1 MALTEQVISFIEAM
15 DLSEDQIND
24 KEYLLDL
31 LEFFQSWNEMEIDIE
46 YYAEIIQKRNKNI
59 WIRPL
64 TKQS

>member
-59 WIRPL
+59 
-64 TKQS
+64 

>member
-1 MALTEQVISFIEAM
+1 MALTEQVVSFLEAM

-46 YYAEIIQKRNKNI
+46 YYAEIIQKRTNS
-59 WIRPL
+59 
-64 TKQS
+64 TKK